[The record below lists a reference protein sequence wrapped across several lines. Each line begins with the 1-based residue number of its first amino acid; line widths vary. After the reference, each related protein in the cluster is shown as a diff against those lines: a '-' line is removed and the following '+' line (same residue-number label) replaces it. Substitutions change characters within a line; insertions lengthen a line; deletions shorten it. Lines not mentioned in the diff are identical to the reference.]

1 MGVLKD
7 HPDVTHARVTFH
19 PQIWHL
25 GRAITSDDTE
35 TYLVPIK
42 KALSS
47 SGELVEDDTDA
58 SDRLA
63 DVDGAPD
70 VARTWTGPF
79 YVSIEELVVV
89 DEPPK

>member
-1 MGVLKD
+1 MGVLED

-19 PQIWHL
+19 PQIWHR

-47 SGELVEDDTDA
+47 SRELVEDDTDA
-58 SDRLA
+58 SDQLA
-63 DVDGAPD
+63 DVDEAPD

-79 YVSIEELVVV
+79 YVSMDELVVE
-89 DEPPK
+89 DEQPR